1 MAYIFM
7 TGAGFDHRAMETWDP
22 KDGETTV
29 ILQSGIRA
37 PIAVSPYPALLKR
50 WHEASGVRSEVLCE
64 YGVAES
70 PAHEAEYMTFE
81 QLELL
86 TEGERA
92 RIGESWRGN
101 KIGGSPY
108 WMQHAEFPLSDSRLL
123 LQLEDGTYPFNLNL
137 GTGMGYVFIDP
148 ACRQGSLLWQ
158 C

>member
-1 MAYIFM
+1 M
-7 TGAGFDHRAMETWDP
+7 
-22 KDGETTV
+22 
-29 ILQSGIRA
+29 
-37 PIAVSPYPALLKR
+37 SPYPKVLKR
-50 WHEASGVRSEVLCE
+50 WHEMSGVRSEVSCE
-64 YGVAES
+64 YRVAES
-70 PAHEAEYMTFE
+70 PAHEADYMTFE

-86 TEGERA
+86 TENERT

-108 WMQHAEFPLSDSRLL
+108 WMQHMEFPLSDSRLL

-148 ACRQGSLLWQ
+148 ACTQGSLLWQ